1 MIKIEKVNFCKSCK
15 VINVDQMYYLRTFV
29 KNMSASNMIKVPK
42 FSYKLSLYLLPI
54 VIIFHAS
61 YCFCIP
67 KHLTIYEFMQIWIS
81 WLFCLGFV
89 KYWSMASHLAV
100 PTEFRNGLST
110 SLILDSCFWSEYV
123 LLQRLPFFFLWISCS
138 VSINYLLAYDSSSV
152 SVSLSAHCE
161 LHKSNQEQS
170 NLQFSPLSTFCLPVD
185 SVCADIGSVISPFL
199 IFLEYIN

>member
-15 VINVDQMYYLRTFV
+15 VIHVDQMYYLRTFV

-42 FSYKLSLYLLPI
+42 FSHKLSLYLLPI

-100 PTEFRNGLST
+100 PTEFRNGVST

-123 LLQRLPFFFLWISCS
+123 LLQRLQFFFRGLAAQFLSIICLRMIPPPSQSRS
-138 VSINYLLAYDSSSV
+138 VLTVSFTNLIRSSLIFNLALYP
-152 SVSLSAHCE
+152 LSAS
-161 LHKSNQEQS
+161 L
-170 NLQFSPLSTFCLPVD
+170 
-185 SVCADIGSVISPFL
+185 
-199 IFLEYIN
+199 